1 MKEVKV
7 SFLYSKKLDKE
18 IVQRSIDVRL
28 FEKLKA
34 MFNFDCT
41 LVYYPTF
48 DRKPSNNAEYALLI
62 NECFNAIN
70 NSDIV
75 IAITYDYHMGTG
87 VLYELEYAHSL
98 GKQIF
103 VCNVIN
109 NFTKDFETVS
119 YDNLELLLYNN
130 KVLQEF
136 HYEYPE
142 ESVTSIEPEEHNVLK
157 KEIEDY
163 IIEEVT
169 RIKESESCKNTMI
182 SMCKD
187 YISRNCT
194 ESHLYSVQMDI
205 DLINSFIENSDK
217 LTKSINC
224 RCIADNEYS
233 TYWII
238 VDTDPIIISI
248 LSYLLHDIARELS
261 VKYPKYKF
269 VVDITMKGCLS
280 VIWKE
285 LGSLKQQ
292 KDYLQNKKESRVRE
306 IDVLKDK
313 IEAIILAKITEIKKS
328 ESYKKKIIKYCK
340 DYITILERDEKY
352 NPGISN
358 MPHINLVNAYI
369 DNTDKLMNIFTCERN
384 VDNLVCTRWKTIDA
398 SPAITS
404 AVSWVL
410 HDIKEELDKKFSNS
424 HYIERITIV
433 NGDKGYIEVQWKGLK
448 KYEE

>member
-34 MFNFDCT
+34 MCNFDYT

-119 YDNLELLLYNN
+119 YDNLELLIYNN

-182 SMCKD
+182 SMCKY

-217 LTKSINC
+217 LTESINC
-224 RCIADNEYS
+224 RCITDNEYS

-248 LSYLLHDIARELS
+248 LSYLLHDIARELR

-292 KDYLQNKKESRVRE
+292 KNYLQNKKESRVRE

-328 ESYKKKIIKYCK
+328 ESYKKK
-340 DYITILERDEKY
+340 
-352 NPGISN
+352 NN
-358 MPHINLVNAYI
+358 Q
-369 DNTDKLMNIFTCERN
+369 
-384 VDNLVCTRWKTIDA
+384 
-398 SPAITS
+398 
-404 AVSWVL
+404 VL
-410 HDIKEELDKKFSNS
+410 
-424 HYIERITIV
+424 
-433 NGDKGYIEVQWKGLK
+433 
-448 KYEE
+448 